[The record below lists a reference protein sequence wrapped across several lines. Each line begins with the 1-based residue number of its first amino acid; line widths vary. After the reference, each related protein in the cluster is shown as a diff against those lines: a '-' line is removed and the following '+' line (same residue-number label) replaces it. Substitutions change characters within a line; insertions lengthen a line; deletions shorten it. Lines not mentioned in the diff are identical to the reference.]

1 MTNNADTAFAIVPD
15 STSAT
20 KPDTTAATDNVS
32 TLSQSQQKII
42 RYIEA
47 HRQHGY
53 RVARLDPLDTIK
65 LPALPELSS
74 AFWGI
79 TDDDVRRWQHP
90 AGGFSGNTVHQLD
103 QHLQIL
109 YRGSIGVDGSGVRD
123 PAKRQWL
130 FDAFEQQQQRHLQH
144 PPSLEQQSA
153 LLQRLVQAEQWEQL
167 VQEHYPKAKRF
178 SLEGCESLLLLMDA
192 LLDASNAQG
201 IRKFFFAMPH
211 RGRLNLL
218 VNFMQVA
225 PDRILSHFD
234 YAADKPQE
242 HHDLPFHLGATSTR
256 ETVHGVVE
264 LKLAHNPSHLES
276 VYPVLLGMT
285 RAAQDAQ
292 SVTTAA
298 PTSVVLHGDAAFS
311 GQGVVMESLKL
322 AQHSGYAING
332 TLHVIINNQI
342 GFTTPNPLS
351 PASHTLCTDIA
362 RIVDAPVLHVN
373 ADDPVAV
380 VQVAQLAFAYRQQ
393 FGVDVVIDLVGYRR
407 WGHAEQDTASVT
419 QAPLHALI
427 DRQPSVTHLFR
438 ERLQQSF
445 ADFVDHQAQ
454 WRAQARA
461 SFNTVTQQVKNTQQ
475 QAVARPATEA
485 STETAVAL
493 PRLAQFVES
502 MTSLPANFQAHPVVT
517 TLIDKWQAAVRHTD
531 GVADW
536 CLAENLAYA
545 SLLSEG
551 YSIRLSGMD
560 VERGT
565 FMHRHA
571 IWHNQLADMR
581 VKDSVALARH
591 MPLLRVAA
599 GQARCAIVNSPLSEE
614 AVLGFEYG
622 YSVQTSKPGLVMW
635 EAQFGDFVNG
645 AQIMLDQYVS
655 SGAAKWGY
663 QSGLVVSLPHGYEGV
678 GPEHSSAYLSRFLLL
693 CAQEN
698 MRVVYLSE
706 SAQWFHLLRE
716 QARSPQPKP
725 LIVMA
730 PKAQLYQNPASFS
743 AVAKLTAGGFQA
755 VLADPQQRANEQVK
769 RVVLCSGKLFHD
781 LDAQRRLASLPSVAL
796 LRMEQLYPVPAA
808 QLQAELARFPA
819 LTEVVWAQEEDK
831 NQGAWYFLREELEQM
846 LPAQLSLRL
855 VCRPARAAGA
865 HASVTQH
872 KTEQAAL
879 VLDALQ

>member
-1 MTNNADTAFAIVPD
+1 MTNNADITFATATY
-15 STSAT
+15 STSAS
-20 KPDTTAATDNVS
+20 DDV
-32 TLSQSQQKII
+32 LSLNHSQQKIN

-47 HRQHGY
+47 YRQHGY

-65 LPALPELSS
+65 VPALAELSPS
-74 AFWGI
+74 FWGI
-79 TDDDVRRWQHP
+79 TDEDVRRWRTGSGF
-90 AGGFSGNTVHQLD
+90 AGTTTKQLND
-103 QHLQIL
+103 HLQAL
-109 YRGSIGVDGSGVRD
+109 YAGSIGVDGSGVRNTT
-123 PAKRQWL
+123 RQQWL
-130 FDAFEQQQQRHLQH
+130 FDAFEQQQQGHQQTSLPLQ
-144 PPSLEQQSA
+144 QQTA
-153 LLQRLVQAEQWEQL
+153 LLQRLIQAEQWEHF

-218 VNFMQVA
+218 VNFMQIA
-225 PDRILSHFD
+225 PERILSHFD
-234 YAADKPQE
+234 TTTTTAQR
-242 HHDLPFHLGATSTR
+242 HHDLPFHLGVTSTR

-276 VYPVLLGMT
+276 VYPILLGMT

-292 SVTTAA
+292 SATTAA

-322 AQHSGYAING
+322 SQHQGYAVNG
-332 TLHVIINNQI
+332 TIHVIINNQI
-342 GFTTPNPLS
+342 GFTTPNPLN
-351 PASHTLCTDIA
+351 PATHVLCTDIA

-427 DRQPSVTHLFR
+427 DRQPTITTLFQ
-438 ERLQQSF
+438 EQLQRNFS
-445 ADFVDHQAQ
+445 DFIDHGAQ
-454 WRAQARA
+454 WREQARK
-461 SFNTVTQQVKNTQQ
+461 SFHGVTHP
-475 QAVARPATEA
+475 ARQSPQTSLYPATGA
-485 STETAVAL
+485 ATETAVPL
-493 PRLAQFVES
+493 SRLRQFVDT
-502 MTSLPANFQAHPVVT
+502 MTTLPPHFDPHPVVA
-517 TLIDKWQAAVRHTD
+517 TLIDKWQAAVTQTD

-571 IWHNQLADMR
+571 IWHNQQAEIR
-581 VKDSVALARH
+581 IKESVAMARH
-591 MPLLRVAA
+591 MPLLSVAA

-645 AQIMLDQYVS
+645 AQIMVDQYVS

-663 QSGLVVSLPHGYEGV
+663 TSGLVMSLPHGYEGV

-693 CAQEN
+693 CAEEN

-716 QARSPQPKP
+716 QARSTQPTP

-730 PKAQLYQNPASFS
+730 PKAQLYQNQASFS
-743 AVAKLTAGGFQA
+743 EVSAITGGAFA
-755 VLADPQQRANEQVK
+755 PVLADPQQPVAEQVK
-769 RVVLCSGKLFHD
+769 RVVLCSGKVFHD
-781 LDAQRRLASLPSVAL
+781 LDAHRRLAAQSSVAL
-796 LRMEQLYPVPAA
+796 LRVEQLYPFPAT
-808 QLQAELARFPA
+808 QLQDELTRFPS
-819 LTEVVWAQEEDK
+819 LTEVVWVQEEDK
-831 NQGAWYFLREELEQM
+831 NQGAWYFLREHLEAI
-846 LPAQLSLRL
+846 LPDQAALRL

-865 HASVTQH
+865 HASSTQH
-872 KTEQAAL
+872 KAEQAAL
-879 VLDALQ
+879 LLAALQ